1 MVKQKPT
8 HQNENTIF
16 VTSIYYTGLTCYSC
30 NTDGAGIDCIDDP
43 NKYTTVNCVKDEE
56 GNIKD
61 YCYTTRI
68 EDTDPDTEEP
78 SKYFQTFNE
87 IKVKIQM
94 LKTSSMIFIK
104 IVLYFI
110 SLISG
115 VTVDRSCC
123 HPTELNSICPI
134 GDDFQV
140 VTTDVYTKYLTRCQG
155 DLCNDGPG
163 DNSDDADN
171 GGKYLVM

>member
-87 IKVKIQM
+87 IEFKIQM
-94 LKTSSMIFIK
+94 F
-104 IVLYFI
+104 
-110 SLISG
+110 
-115 VTVDRSCC
+115 
-123 HPTELNSICPI
+123 
-134 GDDFQV
+134 
-140 VTTDVYTKYLTRCQG
+140 
-155 DLCNDGPG
+155 
-163 DNSDDADN
+163 
-171 GGKYLVM
+171 